1 MRYIEDVILVKLMG
15 LLQESGMSAAILGLV
30 IFGVLFGYA
39 VGTLRVLLWEVRDL
53 KAEVREV
60 GAGVR
65 ELKTQAQ
72 EDRRVNK
79 SDHDRPF
86 NEVSD
91 LKADVKVLRNRSDR
105 SSADAG

>member
-65 ELKTQAQ
+65 EVRAQAQ
-72 EDRRVNK
+72 EDCRVNK
-79 SDHDRPF
+79 SDHDRLF

-91 LKADVKVLRNRSDR
+91 LKADVKVLRDRSDR

>member
-65 ELKTQAQ
+65 EVKAQAQ
-72 EDRRVNK
+72 EDCRVNK
-79 SDHDRPF
+79 SDHDRLF

-91 LKADVKVLRNRSDR
+91 LKADVKVLRDRSDR